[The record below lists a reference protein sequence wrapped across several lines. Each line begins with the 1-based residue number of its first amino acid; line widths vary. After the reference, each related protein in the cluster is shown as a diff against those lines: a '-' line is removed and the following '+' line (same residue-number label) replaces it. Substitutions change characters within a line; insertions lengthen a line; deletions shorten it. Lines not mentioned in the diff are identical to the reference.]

1 MYIFWYFIKVK
12 LKQFLK
18 LINSLN
24 RQKDIEAFIPKN
36 SKDKKY
42 ILLKK
47 YMQIMYLLNS
57 SRFFRW

>member
-24 RQKDIEAFIPKN
+24 RQKDIEAFIPKKN
-36 SKDKKY
+36 NGLIVKIKNISY
-42 ILLKK
+42 
-47 YMQIMYLLNS
+47 
-57 SRFFRW
+57 